1 MSRESGDLPNNDR
14 AICPQPLVS
23 TEGDMTATV
32 QSRSISFTQ
41 RLAVGVSAMFLGSF
55 VIFGVGLAQD
65 ARLHNA
71 AHDTR
76 HAIGFPCH

>member
-1 MSRESGDLPNNDR
+1 
-14 AICPQPLVS
+14 
-23 TEGDMTATV
+23 MTATV
-32 QSRSISFTQ
+32 QTRTLSFTQ
-41 RLAVGVSAMFLGSF
+41 RMAIGVSAMFLGTF

-65 ARLHNA
+65 ARMHNA